1 MCGTVMRGADAL
13 PGSKATSRA
22 KGSYRKLGDL
32 GSDRNGG
39 AVAGQRGAVA
49 DDERA
54 REVGPRHS
62 SDEADEQ
69 SGTASCG
76 AICGGAER
84 SGAGG
89 AKGGDQGECG
99 PAKHAPDAE
108 PGKRVTGAGTHTQS
122 GNGKEE
128 GEVHHALPPHR
139 HRSLGGGVLRTC
151 AERSPRRGSDD
162 VEGLR
167 GRHRAQS
174 RGFARPGPPRSV
186 SGTAEP
192 AGLHSQAGWT
202 AASARGRSP

>member
-1 MCGTVMRGADAL
+1 MMNG
-13 PGSKATSRA
+13 PEK
-22 KGSYRKLGDL
+22 
-32 GSDRNGG
+32 SDPAIVAMKPTNK
-39 AVAGQRGAVA
+39 AGQPA
-49 DDERA
+49 
-54 REVGPRHS
+54 
-62 SDEADEQ
+62 
-69 SGTASCG
+69 
-76 AICGGAER
+76 AER
-84 SGAGG
+84 SA
-89 AKGGDQGECG
+89 
-99 PAKHAPDAE
+99 AE
-108 PGKRVTGAGTHTQS
+108 PNAAEPVERRAGTKGKRVTGAGTHTQS

-174 RGFARPGPPRSV
+174 RGFARPGPTRSV

-202 AASARGRSP
+202 AAPARGRSP